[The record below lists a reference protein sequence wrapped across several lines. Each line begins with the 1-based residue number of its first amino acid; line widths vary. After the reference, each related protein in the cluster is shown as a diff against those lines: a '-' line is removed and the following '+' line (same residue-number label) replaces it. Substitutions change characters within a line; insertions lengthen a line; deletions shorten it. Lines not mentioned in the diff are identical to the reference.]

1 MGALAALTGAAA
13 VPVPHRTPAAVA
25 ADYRRRQLAG
35 FLRARRRAFRGSHVS
50 PLPTARRRTPG
61 LRREELAA
69 AAGISATW
77 YTYLEQGRSVNP
89 SEQVL
94 RALAVAL
101 RLSPREAK
109 YLLDLGL
116 PHHPVPPDRAVSA
129 PTRTLL
135 RHLEPDA
142 ALVLGPAMDVLH
154 ANAVVE
160 GFLPGLLTGPREPN
174 LLDWALT
181 SPAAEE
187 TFVVREPL
195 ARALLSWFR
204 RRSVTFPTDEAVS
217 RVLSEVV
224 SSDPRG
230 SRWWEEHD
238 VDGLDVGTFTVRR
251 GGDLVPAPYSTLDVM
266 GSTAQTVLV
275 FLLP

>member
-1 MGALAALTGAAA
+1 LAALTGVDAVA
-13 VPVPHRTPAAVA
+13 VPPRAPAALA

-35 FLRARRRAFRGSHVS
+35 FLRARRRAFRGGHVT

-116 PHHPVPPDRAVSA
+116 PHHLVPPDRTVSP

-154 ANAVVE
+154 ANSVVD
-160 GFLPGLLTGPREPN
+160 GFLPGLLPGSPQPN

-181 SPAAEE
+181 SPATEDV
-187 TFVVREPL
+187 FVAREPL
-195 ARALLSWFR
+195 ARALLASFR

-217 RVLSEVV
+217 RVLSRVV
-224 SSDPRG
+224 LSDPRG
-230 SRWWEEHD
+230 SRWWDEHD
-238 VDGLDVGTFTVRR
+238 VDGLDAGAFTTRR
-251 GGDLVPAPYSTLDVM
+251 GEELVPVQYATLDVV
-266 GSTAQTVLV
+266 GSTAQTLLV
-275 FLLP
+275 FFLT